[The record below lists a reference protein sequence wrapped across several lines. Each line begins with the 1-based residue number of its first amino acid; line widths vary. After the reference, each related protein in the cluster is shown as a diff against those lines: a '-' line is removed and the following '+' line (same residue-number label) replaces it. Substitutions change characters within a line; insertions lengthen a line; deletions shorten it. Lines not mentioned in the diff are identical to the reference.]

1 MLMDYRVYKLNKAG
15 SLLNYRISLPILA
28 IYLIIAVVYGI
39 NAYLNSLSG
48 YPVFYALLGV
58 VFAIHMILFV
68 YDSPAD
74 FVLENDKIYYIDRI
88 ENIEIGRRGRF
99 TLGAARLSRPYMVR
113 VNEVHSIE
121 YSSNFIESS
130 LNIGHIK
137 IRGVIRARNPDGS
150 SCNATFNQDFAS
162 IYGIRDFRRVCRE
175 LETVF
180 PYAEHKGIKY

>member
-1 MLMDYRVYKLNKAG
+1 MDYRVYKLNKAG
-15 SLLNYRISLPILA
+15 SLLNFRITLP
-28 IYLIIAVVYGI
+28 IIAVYFVIAAVYGI

-48 YPVFYALLGV
+48 YPVFYVLLGV
-58 VFAIHMILFV
+58 IFTVHMILFI

-74 FVLENDKIYYIDRI
+74 FVVEDGKIIFIDRI
-88 ENIEIGRRGRF
+88 ENIMPGRRGRF
-99 TLGAARLSRPYMVR
+99 TLCGTKLTRPYMVR

-150 SCNATFNQDFAS
+150 SCNATFNNDFAA
-162 IYGIRDFRRVCRE
+162 IYGIRDFRKVCRE
-175 LETVF
+175 LETAF